1 MELKLRNYDLSGH
14 IQKKPTFRKDP
25 SSGKLIPTSKDQWL
39 DYVEWSVIWEIL
51 INNYDEVDFWS
62 ETHSTY
68 PNTLL
73 IVLVLDSVTY
83 RMSYPIINGNAVIT
97 QPTQMDY
104 HKAELRGFVKA
115 VAKYTGLGLS
125 LWQKDEFKLDNEVKP
140 KALLVTEKTVLS
152 KNTIEEL
159 NKLWLGITPDSQTK
173 LREVFSQRKTEIEN
187 GF

>member
-1 MELKLRNYDLSGH
+1 MIKLFYKLKNDPRIRNSLW
-14 IQKKPTFRKDP
+14 TFIEKAI
-25 SSGKLIPTSKDQWL
+25 SLFGLI
-39 DYVEWSVIWEIL
+39 
-51 INNYDEVDFWS
+51 F
-62 ETHSTY
+62 
-68 PNTLL
+68 
-73 IVLVLDSVTY
+73 
-83 RMSYPIINGNAVIT
+83 IIS
-97 QPTQMDY
+97 
-104 HKAELRGFVKA
+104 A

-152 KNTIEEL
+152 KTTIEEL